1 MTKPRYWWFLLL
13 AAVLALAYKHPH
25 CDRAHRSQF
34 QFPDCYIPAQA
45 DSILFH
51 EASFLMSHDAA
62 TGYIR
67 PGDRSK
73 QGLAWSYAKNQ
84 VGSVYQQLNDGARA
98 LDLRPK
104 LLGNGTIIFQ
114 HGSLINIPVTFEQVV
129 SEAVQWCGE
138 SNNKD
143 ELVLLLPSNFLY
155 QYDSSSSSESSSVAT
170 TMYSAMKNVYNKFGV
185 TYLHCNEVYGLTLG
199 QVKEL
204 SLLASGGYLLAL
216 DGQDYGGTFCGKSNW
231 IKDQIVT
238 CWGSSSNSSRG
249 RSCRTSQAPL
259 QDLFAYV
266 LASSNNPS
274 TNDVNTLGPPIDRY
288 NYPLNEIQ
296 ALWQVDTRSAAIGL
310 AHFSSILEDNRQ
322 SQVNRH
328 MVELIYSG
336 QFEVPISIFAVDNVV
351 LNGNALLSVLRTA
364 CGQSDLDVCG
374 SKIEA
379 PRITYVHLSTRQLV
393 RLCLSVYLVW
403 FVIWLGLKLKNS
415 RLQRTFVS
423 KFQRQHR
430 DVSYREQSHENPKT
444 PTLSWR
450 SSSGLLT

>member
-1 MTKPRYWWFLLL
+1 
-13 AAVLALAYKHPH
+13 
-25 CDRAHRSQF
+25 
-34 QFPDCYIPAQA
+34 
-45 DSILFH
+45 
-51 EASFLMSHDAA
+51 MSHNAA

-73 QGLAWSYAKNQ
+73 QGLAWPYAKNQ

-104 LLGNGTIIFQ
+104 LLANGTIIFQ
-114 HGSLINIPVTFEQVV
+114 HGSLINIPVSLEQVV

-138 SNNKD
+138 SNNQD

-155 QYDSSSSSESSSVAT
+155 EYDSSSSTESAANT
-170 TMYSAMKNVYNKFGV
+170 IYSAMKNVYDKFGV
-185 TYLHCNEVYGLTLG
+185 AYHNCNAVYGLTIG

-216 DGQDYGGTFCGKSNW
+216 DGQDYGGTFCGKTNW
-231 IKDQIVT
+231 IADQIVT
-238 CWGSSSNSSRG
+238 CWGSSSNSSTG
-249 RSCRTSQAPL
+249 KSCRTSQAPL

-266 LASSNNPS
+266 LASANNPS
-274 TNDVNTLGPPIDRY
+274 TNDANTLGPPNDFY

-296 ALWQVDTRSAAIGL
+296 ALWQVDTHSAAVGL
-310 AHFSSILEDNRQ
+310 AHLSSILEDNRQ
-322 SQVNRH
+322 SQVNRR
-328 MVELIYSG
+328 MVELIYSR
-336 QFEVPISIFAVDNVV
+336 QFESPISIFAVDNVA

-374 SKIEA
+374 SELEA
-379 PRITYVHLSTRQLV
+379 PRIAYVHLSTRQLL
-393 RLCLSVYLVW
+393 RLGLSLYLVW

-423 KFQRQHR
+423 RFLRHQVEVNH
-430 DVSYREQSHENPKT
+430 EQSPDTLKSAA
-444 PTLSWR
+444 LSWK